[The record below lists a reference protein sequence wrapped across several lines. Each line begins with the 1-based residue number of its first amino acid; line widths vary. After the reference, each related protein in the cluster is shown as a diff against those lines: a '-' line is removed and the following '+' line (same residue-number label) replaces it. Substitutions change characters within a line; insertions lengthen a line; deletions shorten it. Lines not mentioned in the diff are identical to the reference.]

1 MITSYKLF
9 EKIQIEE
16 HLKKRGIDP
25 EKTRVII
32 DKESEDVFFFLYN
45 LSGQMV
51 GYQKYN
57 PNYPKTGQNNVSDP
71 RMVKYYN
78 YVTEEERGRMIAV
91 WGLETL
97 KMNDKYFFIVE
108 GIFDAARI
116 HQAGHPAIATLCN
129 NPTEQTKEWLRTL
142 PQMKIVIYDND
153 GNKDSLK
160 LKTCGDHSFTVESG
174 KDMNDLSVEEAKSFC
189 DKIINDLF
197 V

>member
-25 EKTRVII
+25 EKTRIII
-32 DKESEDVFFFLYN
+32 DKESQDVFFFLYN

-57 PNYPKTGQNNVSDP
+57 PNYPKTGQNTVSDP

-78 YVTEEERGRMIAV
+78 YITEEERGRMIAV
-91 WGLETL
+91 WGLESL
-97 KMNDKYFFIVE
+97 KMTDKYFFIVE

-116 HQAGHPAIATLCN
+116 HQAGHPAIAMLCN
-129 NPTEQTKEWLRTL
+129 NPNEQTKEWLKTL
-142 PQMKIVIYDND
+142 PHTKIVIYDND

-160 LKTCGDHSFTVESG
+160 LKSCGEHSFTVESG
-174 KDMNDLSVEEAKSFC
+174 KDMNDLTAEEAKIYC